1 MPLKRLLEESR
12 AFEPAAAAIF
22 IEAVHAAA
30 AELDLRSVADRER
43 VAKIIMRLA
52 HAQRSL
58 DAAKIRDQAIIEVRK
73 ESRTRRRRPF

>member
-1 MPLKRLLEESR
+1 MPLKRLLDESR
-12 AFEPAAAAIF
+12 AFEPAAAAIL
-22 IEAVHAAA
+22 IEAFDAVVV
-30 AELDLRSVADRER
+30 ELDLRSAADRER
-43 VAKIIMRLA
+43 VAKTIIRLA